1 MDRPLIDCH
10 THIGVDPAF
19 YVRGHF
25 PYAQDYR
32 GLVQQASRYG
42 VQKLMTFPFVA
53 YFGWEG
59 LEVAP
64 PAVEGDFSIP
74 YAFENRRM
82 LEEIFELNTD
92 LASVALPLMIVDPA
106 RNQAAQVQVL
116 RRLREKYP
124 IFGLKIQATVIQA
137 PIRSL
142 LAEGRCLVDLAEEW
156 NIPMLIH
163 SSIAPDD
170 IWSQCGD
177 ILDVAEARPAVRF
190 CLAHSCRF
198 HRPSMERLASLPN
211 TWFDC
216 SAHAIH
222 CDAAVDNLKVVAV
235 PDERLQTDYSRPD
248 VVMKALHDFLPNRMM
263 WGSDAPFYSYAATH
277 DGVTIRLLS
286 SYEREISALGLLS
299 PAEKSAIMHDNILRF
314 LGVSHV

>member
-116 RRLREKYP
+116 RRLLEKYP

-142 LAEGRCLVDLAEEW
+142 LAGGRCLVDLAEEW

-248 VVMKALHDFLPNRMM
+248 VVMKALHDFLPDRMM